1 MVPYFNII
9 QSLCRACFSSDVD
22 VLIHQIERLISAY
35 RTDGNIDEAKAL
47 EKMLNNT
54 KNREILNS
62 SVITSSTCLQGEILT
77 PKTIIPVDKETSA
90 PILEVIY
97 VNDLPPTEPIFD
109 KSIQEAVDSVV
120 IEWSNYDKLVQM
132 NATPSRSCLIYGLP
146 GTGKTHLAKWI
157 AKQLGLPIV
166 VAKLDGIVSSFLG
179 TSSRNI
185 GNLFAFAN
193 RYKCVLLLDEF
204 DAIAKLRNDPQEVGE
219 VKRIVNT
226 LLQCLDSRDEIG
238 FTIGVTNHE
247 QLLDPAIWRRFD
259 VQIEIP
265 KPSHLVIPVLLQIFI
280 QPLQYNDAEISFLS
294 WCLQDCSGADIQKL
308 SNWLKRMSILDEYK
322 DLSLYH
328 LMQRYILLNTG
339 RISNNVKEI
348 MAKTPDD
355 IYMNLKASS
364 PDLKQKDI
372 AEIFNMTPSSF
383 CKMIQKNNK
392 TE

>member
-1 MVPYFNII
+1 
-9 QSLCRACFSSDVD
+9 
-22 VLIHQIERLISAY
+22 
-35 RTDGNIDEAKAL
+35 
-47 EKMLNNT
+47 MLNNA
-54 KNREILNS
+54 KNKEVLHS
-62 SVITSSTCLQGEILT
+62 SVITFSSCLHGEILT

-90 PILEVIY
+90 PILDVIH
-97 VNDLPPTEPIFD
+97 VDELPSTEPIFD
-109 KSIQEAVDSVV
+109 TFIREAVNSV
-120 IEWSNYDKLVQM
+120 ILEWSNYDKLIQM

-166 VAKLDGIVSSFLG
+166 QAKLDGIVSSFLG

-193 RYKCVLLLDEF
+193 RYKCILLLDEF

-265 KPSHLVIPVLLQIFI
+265 KPSPSIIPLLLQNFI
-280 QPLQYNDAEISFLS
+280 SPLKYNEAEISFLS

-308 SNWLKRMSILDEYK
+308 SNWLKRMSIIDEYK
-322 DLSLYH
+322 NECLYH
-328 LMQRYILLNTG
+328 LMQRYTLLNTG
-339 RISNNVKEI
+339 RISDKVKEI
-348 MAKTPDD
+348 ITKAPDD
-355 IYMNLKASS
+355 IYASLKASS
-364 PDLKQKDI
+364 PELKQKDI
-372 AEIFNMTPSSF
+372 AEIFNMKPSSF

-392 TE
+392 PE

>member
-1 MVPYFNII
+1 
-9 QSLCRACFSSDVD
+9 
-22 VLIHQIERLISAY
+22 
-35 RTDGNIDEAKAL
+35 
-47 EKMLNNT
+47 
-54 KNREILNS
+54 
-62 SVITSSTCLQGEILT
+62 
-77 PKTIIPVDKETSA
+77 
-90 PILEVIY
+90 
-97 VNDLPPTEPIFD
+97 
-109 KSIQEAVDSVV
+109 
-120 IEWSNYDKLVQM
+120 M

-166 VAKLDGIVSSFLG
+166 QAKLDGIVSSFLG

-193 RYKCVLLLDEF
+193 RYKCILLLDEF

-265 KPSHLVIPVLLQIFI
+265 KPSPSIIPLLLQNFI
-280 QPLQYNDAEISFLS
+280 SPLKYNEAEISFLS

-308 SNWLKRMSILDEYK
+308 SNWLKRMSIIDEYK
-322 DLSLYH
+322 NECLYH
-328 LMQRYILLNTG
+328 LMQRYTLLNTG
-339 RISNNVKEI
+339 RISDKVKEI
-348 MAKTPDD
+348 ITKAPDD
-355 IYMNLKASS
+355 IYASLKASS
-364 PDLKQKDI
+364 PELKQKDI
-372 AEIFNMTPSSF
+372 AEIFNMKPSSF

-392 TE
+392 PE